1 MPMVTAMRR
10 SRNVFIRMT
19 NEQDF
24 FKAISRESC
33 EVNGNQYRVFHW
45 NPEFNEDEEP
55 SLVPVW
61 IVLPGLPPNFYHES
75 FLKIFTTPIGKF
87 IRRDNTT
94 KCATRMDG
102 ARLCLEMDA
111 SKEPISY
118 FWIGMPG
125 SGHKQEIIYETL
137 PAFCTHCKI
146 QGHNA
151 RTCKLHNRRDGEKI
165 WIRKNVKDSE
175 EKKTEIQ
182 EENNV
187 ELDKGKGVMME
198 VGLAQGDTE
207 KIVLSQDQT
216 RDCGAQ
222 DHQQEMGDKEGE
234 PLDKLE
240 GQEMDV

>member
-1 MPMVTAMRR
+1 MWR

-24 FKAISRESC
+24 VKAISRESC
-33 EVNGNQYRVFHW
+33 EVNGIQYRVFHW

-75 FLKIFTTPIGKF
+75 FLKIFTAPIGKF

-94 KCATRMDG
+94 KCATHTDG

-125 SGHKQEIIYETL
+125 SGRKQEIIYETL

-146 QGHNA
+146 QGHND

-165 WIRKNVKDSE
+165 WIRKNVKDFE
-175 EKKTEIQ
+175 EKKIEIQ
-182 EENNV
+182 AENNV
-187 ELDKGKGVMME
+187 ELDKGKGVMMMDA
-198 VGLAQGDTE
+198 GMAQGDTE
-207 KIVLSQDQT
+207 KIVLSQD
-216 RDCGAQ
+216 
-222 DHQQEMGDKEGE
+222 
-234 PLDKLE
+234 
-240 GQEMDV
+240 